1 MALTGQASSDAV
13 AGPIGFADGAVAG
26 DESAEQCGVV
36 ELCRRRFSGDLGRQ
50 AGIWRIGS

>member
-1 MALTGQASSDAV
+1 MALAGQASSDAV

-26 DESAEQCGVV
+26 DESAEQCVV
-36 ELCRRRFSGDLGRQ
+36 VDLCRRRFSGDLGRQ